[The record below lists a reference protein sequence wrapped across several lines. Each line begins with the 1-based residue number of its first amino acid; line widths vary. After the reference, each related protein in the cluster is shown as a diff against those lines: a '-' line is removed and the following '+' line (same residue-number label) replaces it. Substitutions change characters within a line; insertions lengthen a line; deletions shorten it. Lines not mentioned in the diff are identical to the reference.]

1 LQPLRSPS
9 SGERGLKRKN
19 LIIFHESGNVK
30 NVPYSCLQVLE
41 NALRGREDYL
51 EEFDTYLT
59 EASNHPEI
67 IRLA

>member
-1 LQPLRSPS
+1 VAYRLLY
-9 SGERGLKRKN
+9 RKK
-19 LIIFHESGNVK
+19 V
-30 NVPYSCLQVLE
+30 LQVLE

-67 IRLA
+67 IWLA